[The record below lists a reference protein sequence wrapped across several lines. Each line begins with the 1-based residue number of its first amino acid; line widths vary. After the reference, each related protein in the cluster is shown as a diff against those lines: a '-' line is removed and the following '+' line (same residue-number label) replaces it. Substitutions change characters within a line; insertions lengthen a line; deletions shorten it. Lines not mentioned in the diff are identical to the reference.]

1 MSDKIRVTGI
11 EALGYHGLYDS
22 EREIGQPFV
31 VDVVLK
37 LDLEKAGK
45 TDEIDYTVDYNDI
58 AVLIHNE
65 IVGPPMK
72 LLEALAEKIC
82 NKIFAAY
89 PLVEEIEVTVHK
101 PRAPISVPFGDV
113 SITIKRER

>member
-1 MSDKIRVTGI
+1 MSDKINVTGV

-31 VDVVLK
+31 VDVELS

-45 TDEIDYTVDYNDI
+45 TDDLQYSVDYNDI
-58 AVLIHNE
+58 AQLVYNE
-65 IVGPPMK
+65 IIGPPMK
-72 LLEALAEKIC
+72 LLETMAEKIC
-82 NKIFAAY
+82 EKIFAAY
-89 PLVEEIEVTVHK
+89 PLVEKIKVTVHK

>member
-1 MSDKIRVTGI
+1 MSDKIKVTGI

-72 LLEALAEKIC
+72 LLETLAEKIC

-89 PLVEEIEVTVHK
+89 QLVEEIEVTVHK

>member
-1 MSDKIRVTGI
+1 MSDKIRVTGV

-22 EREIGQPFV
+22 ERENGQPFV
-31 VDVVLK
+31 VDAVLK

-72 LLEALAEKIC
+72 LLESMAERIC

-89 PLVEEIEVTVHK
+89 TVVEEIEVTVHK

>member
-1 MSDKIRVTGI
+1 MSDKIKVTGI

-45 TDEIDYTVDYNDI
+45 SDEIDYTVDYNDI

-72 LLEALAEKIC
+72 LLETLAETLC
-82 NKIFAAY
+82 NKIFDAY
-89 PLVEEIEVTVHK
+89 PLLEEMEVTVHK

>member
-72 LLEALAEKIC
+72 LLETLAERIC

-89 PLVEEIEVTVHK
+89 ATVEEIELTVHK

>member
-1 MSDKIRVTGI
+1 MGDKIKVTGI
-11 EALGYHGLYDS
+11 EAIGYHGLYDS
-22 EREIGQPFV
+22 EREIGQPFI
-31 VDVVLK
+31 VDVELE

-45 TDEIDYTVDYNDI
+45 TDDLSHSVDYNDI

-72 LLEALAEKIC
+72 LLETMAENICEKIL
-82 NKIFAAY
+82 KAY
-89 PLVEEIEVTVHK
+89 PNVEEIKVTVHK

>member
-1 MSDKIRVTGI
+1 MSDKIKVTGV
-11 EALGYHGLYDS
+11 EGLGYHGLYDT

-37 LDLEKAGK
+37 LDLEKAGQ
-45 TDEIDYTVDYNDI
+45 TDEIQYTVDYNDI
-58 AVLIHNE
+58 AQLIYNE

-72 LLEALAEKIC
+72 LLETMAEKIC
-82 NKIFAAY
+82 QKIFAAY
-89 PLVEEIEVTVHK
+89 PPIEEIEVTVHK

>member
-1 MSDKIRVTGI
+1 VSDKIKVTGI
-11 EALGYHGLYDS
+11 EGLGYHGLYDS

-45 TDEIDYTVDYNDI
+45 TDEIQYTVDYNDI
-58 AVLIHNE
+58 AQLIYNE

-72 LLEALAEKIC
+72 LLETMAEKIC
-82 NKIFAAY
+82 QKIFAAY
-89 PLVEEIEVTVHK
+89 SPIEEIEVTVHK

>member
-1 MSDKIRVTGI
+1 VSDKIRVTGI

-45 TDEIDYTVDYNDI
+45 SDEIDYTVDYNDI

-72 LLEALAEKIC
+72 LLETLAEKIC

>member
-11 EALGYHGLYDS
+11 EGLGYHGLYDS

-37 LDLEKAGK
+37 LDLEKAGQ
-45 TDEIDYTVDYNDI
+45 TDEIQYTVDYNDI
-58 AVLIHNE
+58 AQLIYNE

-72 LLEALAEKIC
+72 LLETMAEKIC
-82 NKIFAAY
+82 HKILAAY
-89 PLVEEIEVTVHK
+89 PPIEEIEVTVHK

>member
-1 MSDKIRVTGI
+1 VSDKIKVTGV

-22 EREIGQPFV
+22 EREIGQPFI
-31 VDVVLK
+31 VDVELS

-45 TDEIDYTVDYNDI
+45 TDDLSYSVDYNDI

-65 IVGPPMK
+65 IVAPPMK
-72 LLEALAEKIC
+72 LLETLAERIC
-82 NKIFAAY
+82 EKIFASY
-89 PLVEEIEVTVHK
+89 PSIEKIKCTVHK

>member
-11 EALGYHGLYDS
+11 EGLGYHGLYDS

-37 LDLEKAGK
+37 LDLEKAGQ
-45 TDEIDYTVDYNDI
+45 TDEIQYTVDYNDI
-58 AVLIHNE
+58 AQLIYNE

-72 LLEALAEKIC
+72 LLETMVEKIC
-82 NKIFAAY
+82 QKIFAAY
-89 PLVEEIEVTVHK
+89 PPIEEIEVTVHK

>member
-1 MSDKIRVTGI
+1 MSDKIKVTGI
-11 EALGYHGLYDS
+11 EGLGYHGLYDS

-37 LDLEKAGK
+37 LDLEKAGQ
-45 TDEIDYTVDYNDI
+45 TDEIQYTVDYNDI
-58 AVLIHNE
+58 AQLIYNE

-72 LLEALAEKIC
+72 LLETMAEKIC
-82 NKIFAAY
+82 QKIFAAY
-89 PLVEEIEVTVHK
+89 PSIEEIEVTVHK

>member
-11 EALGYHGLYDS
+11 EGLGYHGLYDS

-45 TDEIDYTVDYNDI
+45 TDEIQYTVDYNDI
-58 AVLIHNE
+58 AQLIYNE

-72 LLEALAEKIC
+72 LLETMAEKIC
-82 NKIFAAY
+82 QKIFAAY
-89 PLVEEIEVTVHK
+89 HPIEEIEVTVHK

>member
-1 MSDKIRVTGI
+1 VSDKIKVTGI

-72 LLEALAEKIC
+72 LLETLAEKIC

-89 PLVEEIEVTVHK
+89 QLVEEIEVTVHK

>member
-1 MSDKIRVTGI
+1 MSDKINVTGV

-31 VDVVLK
+31 VDVELS

-45 TDEIDYTVDYNDI
+45 TDDLQYSVDYNDI
-58 AVLIHNE
+58 AQLVYNE

-72 LLEALAEKIC
+72 LLETMAEKIC
-82 NKIFAAY
+82 EKIFAAY
-89 PLVEEIEVTVHK
+89 SLVEEIKVTVHK

>member
-1 MSDKIRVTGI
+1 VSDKIKVTGV

-22 EREIGQPFV
+22 EREIGQPFI
-31 VDVVLK
+31 VDVELS
-37 LDLEKAGK
+37 LDLEQAGK
-45 TDEIDYTVDYNDI
+45 TDDLNYSVDYNDI

-72 LLEALAEKIC
+72 LLETLAERIC
-82 NKIFAAY
+82 EKIFKSFPA
-89 PLVEEIEVTVHK
+89 VEEIKATVHK

>member
-1 MSDKIRVTGI
+1 MSDKIRVTGV

-22 EREIGQPFV
+22 ERENGQPFV
-31 VDVVLK
+31 VDAVLK

-58 AVLIHNE
+58 AVLMHNE

-72 LLEALAEKIC
+72 LLETLAERIC

-89 PLVEEIEVTVHK
+89 ATVEEIELTVHK